1 MKRGACGCCGPS
13 FNDPSVVRPF
23 GLTVARSRPVVHD
36 EVRRRKAEARL
47 QERFASLA
55 RLREAI
61 RPGGSGGPGGVDGLG
76 GGDAGDAEDAECARL
91 GLPGSFLQT
100 RATYI
105 YGKDSGHDVPVTAEG
120 RGAGYNTPPPSRQSR
135 SSPSMVGSRRRR
147 SCPPVAFH
155 DGGNGFSLGV
165 CPARPIPL
173 RAISEQSG
181 SPAEG
186 PGSGSSFRRQ
196 DQQQPQRRLAEA
208 SSSAHTSSTRRWQR
222 KRASDTALGPL
233 KMADIA
239 LYYGKSGRRDR
250 GREGWE
256 DADSKQEG
264 KKDRGEEP
272 RPMEVSTCVVDLDGS
287 SDGDH
292 GHRVDRHRV
301 GDSDSETKEASVTGT
316 AAEARPV
323 RWQGQ
328 EQVERQEQ
336 DQSVRTRWQGVNVVR
351 KLRQGPQSLYHT
363 QLSRNQQS
371 CTHGDH
377 LCLWQQP
384 QPSHQATVAP
394 RWPSAHTMTLSRCV
408 LW

>member
-1 MKRGACGCCGPS
+1 
-13 FNDPSVVRPF
+13 
-23 GLTVARSRPVVHD
+23 
-36 EVRRRKAEARL
+36 
-47 QERFASLA
+47 
-55 RLREAI
+55 
-61 RPGGSGGPGGVDGLG
+61 
-76 GGDAGDAEDAECARL
+76 
-91 GLPGSFLQT
+91 
-100 RATYI
+100 
-105 YGKDSGHDVPVTAEG
+105 
-120 RGAGYNTPPPSRQSR
+120 
-135 SSPSMVGSRRRR
+135 MVGSRRRR

-239 LYYGKSGRRDR
+239 LYYGKGGRRDR

-264 KKDRGEEP
+264 KKDRGGEP

-316 AAEARPV
+316 TAEARPV

-351 KLRQGPQSLYHT
+351 KLRQRPQSLYHT
-363 QLSRNQQS
+363 QLSRASNRARRPSVPVAAAAAVTSGDGGTALALGSHSDSEPMRAVVDLIWDTEEDSDEGAEDDAVGGAVGVALQRKYGGDRGGG
-371 CTHGDH
+371 HGDH
-377 LCLWQQP
+377 RRLKHPHLRKREGQSLRSW
-384 QPSHQATVAP
+384 
-394 RWPSAHTMTLSRCV
+394 RRCDP
-408 LW
+408 LL

>member
-1 MKRGACGCCGPS
+1 
-13 FNDPSVVRPF
+13 
-23 GLTVARSRPVVHD
+23 
-36 EVRRRKAEARL
+36 
-47 QERFASLA
+47 
-55 RLREAI
+55 
-61 RPGGSGGPGGVDGLG
+61 
-76 GGDAGDAEDAECARL
+76 
-91 GLPGSFLQT
+91 
-100 RATYI
+100 
-105 YGKDSGHDVPVTAEG
+105 
-120 RGAGYNTPPPSRQSR
+120 
-135 SSPSMVGSRRRR
+135 
-147 SCPPVAFH
+147 
-155 DGGNGFSLGV
+155 
-165 CPARPIPL
+165 
-173 RAISEQSG
+173 
-181 SPAEG
+181 
-186 PGSGSSFRRQ
+186 
-196 DQQQPQRRLAEA
+196 
-208 SSSAHTSSTRRWQR
+208 
-222 KRASDTALGPL
+222 
-233 KMADIA
+233 MADIA
-239 LYYGKSGRRDR
+239 LYYGKGGRRDR

-264 KKDRGEEP
+264 KKDRGGEP

-316 AAEARPV
+316 TAEARPV

-394 RWPSAHTMTLSRCV
+394 RWPSAHTLTRSRCV